1 MNEKN
6 IFTESENEELTKA
19 AKKLQEDLT
28 IHNKACL
35 FDEQNNFFVGFGYD
49 GIQGFIDQCNH
60 GKIMVMTLEQF
71 KTYSNFENEI
81 NRIKN
86 QNFDLEKIETQFNLQ
101 NEKFQ
106 LMGFDD
112 ANDFLD
118 QWLEDHKI
126 EIVIDPDTFSH
137 NNVNKY
143 KAENVELKQQI
154 KNLEKDIERLEKIE
168 NQFNIQNY
176 NKSVTSLN
184 IQLKEEIKNL
194 KAENVDLL
202 SQINNLTARNKQLCK
217 DADTFLKKK
226 DPASKIYQDLEFIKN
241 LINTLQKE
249 YNE

>member
-1 MNEKN
+1 MG
-6 IFTESENEELTKA
+6 
-19 AKKLQEDLT
+19 
-28 IHNKACL
+28 
-35 FDEQNNFFVGFGYD
+35 FDSVSDFLHQW
-49 GIQGFIDQCNH
+49 IDQD
-60 GKIMVMTLEQF
+60 KITVIRDNPHYDLVE
-71 KTYSNFENEI
+71 EI
-81 NRIKN
+81 NKLRTDKFN
-86 QNFDLEKIETQFNLQ
+86 LEKIETQFNLQ

-126 EIVIDPDTFSH
+126 EIVIDPDTVSH

-143 KAENVELKQQI
+143 KAENFELKN
-154 KNLEKDIERLEKIE
+154 KCNKLEKDIERLE

-184 IQLKEEIKNL
+184 IKLKEEIKNL

-202 SQINNLTARNKQLCK
+202 SQINNLKKKNKQLCK

-226 DPASKIYQDLEFIKN
+226 DPASKMYQDLEFIKN

-249 YNE
+249 YNKSESKNGIID

>member
-1 MNEKN
+1 MNEKEIERLKKIERKFQHQN
-6 IFTESENEELTKA
+6 ENFQFMGFDGVSDFLHQWIDNDKITVIQDNPQYDLVEEINKLRAGNFELKNKC
-19 AKKLQEDLT
+19 KKL
-28 IHNKACL
+28 
-35 FDEQNNFFVGFGYD
+35 
-49 GIQGFIDQCNH
+49 
-60 GKIMVMTLEQF
+60 
-71 KTYSNFENEI
+71 ENEI

-86 QNFDLEKIETQFNLQ
+86 QNFDLERIETQFNLQ

-126 EIVIDPDTFSH
+126 EIVIDPDTVSH

-154 KNLEKDIERLEKIE
+154 KNL
-168 NQFNIQNY
+168 
-176 NKSVTSLN
+176 
-184 IQLKEEIKNL
+184 
-194 KAENVDLL
+194 KAENVELL

-226 DPASKIYQDLEFIKN
+226 DPASKMYQDLEFIKN

-249 YNE
+249 YNKSESKNGIID

>member
-6 IFTESENEELTKA
+6 IFTESENEELTTA
-19 AKKLQEDLT
+19 AKKLQEDLND
-28 IHNKACL
+28 HQKARL
-35 FDEQNNFFVGFGYD
+35 FDEQNKFFESFGYKD
-49 GIQGFIDQCNH
+49 TQGFINQCNH

-86 QNFDLEKIETQFNLQ
+86 QNFDLERIETQFNLQ

-154 KNLEKDIERLEKIE
+154 KNL
-168 NQFNIQNY
+168 
-176 NKSVTSLN
+176 
-184 IQLKEEIKNL
+184 

-226 DPASKIYQDLEFIKN
+226 DPASKMYQDLEFIKN

-249 YNE
+249 YNKSESKNGIID